1 MSKEKFYMTERNIQ
15 IVLSLLKA
23 NGIRKIIA
31 SPVHTSRG
39 VVPIS
44 KTTKPSRIVDNI
56 TCLSLKLENE
66 DVVKISKLNQDYK
79 LIVESIACPGF

>member
-1 MSKEKFYMTERNIQ
+1 MLQPIKESL
-15 IVLSLLKA
+15 VLKELSFKYKCTIPTLILA
-23 NGIRKIIA
+23 W
-31 SPVHTSRG
+31 HTSRG